1 MNNKFLI
8 TGATGFVGRQVLS
21 KLLEKKKDVRIIV
34 RKDKENF
41 LGDINSRAEI
51 VTTDDLFEESV
62 DWWNEQCKDI
72 DTIIHLAWY
81 SEPGKYLLSSKNIE
95 CLNGS
100 LNLAKGAINSGVRR
114 FVGIGTCFEYDLNV
128 GRLSID
134 TQLKPSSPYAA
145 AKAGLY
151 TFLSQL
157 LTTKSIEFTWCRL
170 FYIYGEGEDDRRL
183 VPYIRKQLSKGLVA
197 ELSSG
202 KQVRDFLNVSVVGK
216 MITDVALSQKQG
228 PINICSGTPITVRQ
242 LAEQIADEYGQR
254 DLLRFGARPEN
265 LTDPI
270 VVLGVPNL

>member
-51 VTTDDLFEESV
+51 VTTDDLFQESV
-62 DWWNEQCKDI
+62 DWWNEQCKNI

-114 FVGIGTCFEYDLNV
+114 FVGIGTCFEYDLNA

-134 TQLKPSSPYAA
+134 TPLKPSSPYAA

-157 LTTKSIEFTWCRL
+157 FSTKSIEFTWCRL

-183 VPYIRKQLSKGLVA
+183 VPYIRKQLSKGFVA

-202 KQVRDFLNVSVVGK
+202 KQVRDFLNVLVVGQ

-242 LAEQIADEYGQR
+242 LAEQIADEYGKR
-254 DLLRFGARPEN
+254 DLLKFGARPDN

>member
-114 FVGIGTCFEYDLNV
+114 FVGIGTCFEYDLNA

>member
-62 DWWNEQCKDI
+62 DWWNEQCKNI

-114 FVGIGTCFEYDLNV
+114 FVGIGTCFEYDLNA

-134 TQLKPSSPYAA
+134 TPLKPSSPYAA

-157 LTTKSIEFTWCRL
+157 FSTKSIEFTWCRL

-183 VPYIRKQLSKGLVA
+183 VPYIRKQLSKGFVA

-202 KQVRDFLNVSVVGK
+202 KQVRDFLNVLVVGQ

-242 LAEQIADEYGQR
+242 LAEQIADEYGKR
-254 DLLRFGARPEN
+254 DLLKFGARPDN
-265 LTDPI
+265 LTDPK